1 MKEKQ
6 LVKVVS
12 RNQYLLFCIYEM
24 LFNYLNFKISE
35 LVLENNI
42 LMFDID
48 DYNDIDIKIYGNILI
63 LNISK
68 INVLEETINENTYS
82 NVITTILNRFKHFNL
97 SSDYTDQHLFFKFIK
112 LSSIFELSYTMASNL
127 IIYNDLTKLKLIIT
141 PSKNE
146 PNVYKVR
153 IKNENKETL
162 FDTLF
167 EYNNEIN
174 KLSKFYDK
182 DKSQQIVGIISR
194 LFENKEMNTNE

>member
-24 LFNYLNFKISE
+24 LFNYLDFKISE

-42 LMFDID
+42 LMFDIN
-48 DYNDIDIKIYGNILI
+48 DYNDIDIKIYGDILI

-82 NVITTILNRFKHFNL
+82 NVITTILNRFKHLNP

-112 LSSIFELSYTMASNL
+112 
-127 IIYNDLTKLKLIIT
+127 
-141 PSKNE
+141 
-146 PNVYKVR
+146 
-153 IKNENKETL
+153 
-162 FDTLF
+162 
-167 EYNNEIN
+167 
-174 KLSKFYDK
+174 
-182 DKSQQIVGIISR
+182 
-194 LFENKEMNTNE
+194 

>member
-24 LFNYLNFKISE
+24 LFNYLDFKISE

-48 DYNDIDIKIYGNILI
+48 DYNDIDIKIYGDILI

-82 NVITTILNRFKHFNL
+82 NVITTILNRFKHLNP

>member
-1 MKEKQ
+1 MKEKE

-12 RNQYLLFCIYEM
+12 RNQYLLFCIYET

-42 LMFDID
+42 LMFDIN
-48 DYNDIDIKIYGNILI
+48 DYDDIDIKIYGNILI

-194 LFENKEMNTNE
+194 LFENKEMNANE

>member
-1 MKEKQ
+1 MKS
-6 LVKVVS
+6 LV
-12 RNQYLLFCIYEM
+12 
-24 LFNYLNFKISE
+24 
-35 LVLENNI
+35 
-42 LMFDID
+42 
-48 DYNDIDIKIYGNILI
+48 
-63 LNISK
+63 
-68 INVLEETINENTYS
+68 ETINENTYS
-82 NVITTILNRFKHFNL
+82 NVITTILNRFKHLNP